1 MQFRSCVSSL
11 IQNLQQ
17 DTVNPHSTKD
27 THSSLKPLA
36 CSSLFV
42 CMGMP
47 WDSSFCSYAIDRM
60 RLHISSMT
68 KVLSTMG
75 KNYLNPSV
83 SSKACSLLNLE
94 RESPMPEKC
103 TCVTCPAGAA
113 TQTQLVKVSGHI
125 IGTTRAML

>member
-17 DTVNPHSTKD
+17 DTVNPYNTKD

-36 CSSLFV
+36 RSSLFV

-47 WDSSFCSYAIDRM
+47 WDSSFCSYATDRM

-75 KNYLNPSV
+75 KNYLKPLS
-83 SSKACSLLNLE
+83 
-94 RESPMPEKC
+94 
-103 TCVTCPAGAA
+103 
-113 TQTQLVKVSGHI
+113 I
-125 IGTTRAML
+125 